1 MNRTTVFPAQWTWI
15 AFGLALLTACSG
27 GGIKEFSSPEEA
39 AAHYERLSREYA
51 QHLVDGNLKKAWNL
65 TSRELQQDMGY
76 GDFKDKHAFAYRQWG
91 KPKRIVRVHADTL
104 DPAVLI
110 EEIRRFPAKVSPEKR
125 RAVTVTFIATDE
137 GELALWLYFSGALG
151 KEEVSAVEFGYS
163 G

>member
-1 MNRTTVFPAQWTWI
+1 MNNANVFLLPSTFI

-27 GGIKEFSSPEEA
+27 GGIEEFSSPEEA
-39 AAHYERLSREYA
+39 AAHYERLSRDYA
-51 QHLVDGNLKKAWNL
+51 QHLVDGNLKQAWNL
-65 TSRELQQDMGY
+65 TSRELRHEMGY

-91 KPKRIVRVHADTL
+91 KPERIVRVHADTL

-110 EEIRRFPAKVSPEKR
+110 EEIMRFPAKVSPENR
-125 RAVTVTFIATDE
+125 RAVTVTFIGTDE